1 MKKLSLILAA
11 SGIAIGCG
19 ATQLNKIKV
28 KTTDTAKPR
37 KNDKLFDIDVK
48 PYLTDEEIA
57 KLRDLGIQVN
67 PVDYSLCYSDE
78 VAEKLGGKVPV
89 TYKMHISYRVK
100 KKIIK
105 AIGDLLT
112 IAGLFLT
119 LVK

>member
-1 MKKLSLILAA
+1 MTKLGLILAA
-11 SGIAIGCG
+11 SGIAIKCG

-37 KNDKLFDIDVK
+37 KIDKLFDIDVK
-48 PYLTDEEIA
+48 PYLTDEEIT

-67 PVDYSLCYSDE
+67 PIDYSICYSNK

-89 TYKMHISYRVK
+89 TYKMHISYRIKKEVI
-100 KKIIK
+100 KKI
-105 AIGDLLT
+105 GDSLT

-119 LVK
+119 LIK